1 MPTKTELKQ
10 HAKELKIKG
19 FSKMNK
25 EHLESAIYLKSVC
38 TWYDSLTEGNTD
50 KVNDR
55 SDRDFGSLQD
65 VAVVPGVSSLSCV
78 RVCVRSAV
86 FR

>member
-25 EHLESAIYLKSVC
+25 EHFGIRHLLEDGVYLV
-38 TWYDSLTEGNTD
+38 
-50 KVNDR
+50 
-55 SDRDFGSLQD
+55 
-65 VAVVPGVSSLSCV
+65 
-78 RVCVRSAV
+78 
-86 FR
+86 

>member
-65 VAVVPGVSSLSCV
+65 VAWNSLCIIYNEISGN
-78 RVCVRSAV
+78 SEIGQQE
-86 FR
+86 

>member
-50 KVNDR
+50 KVNER

-65 VAVVPGVSSLSCV
+65 VAGNSLCIIYNEISGN
-78 RVCVRSAV
+78 SEIGHQE
-86 FR
+86 

>member
-38 TWYDSLTEGNTD
+38 TWYDSITEGNTD
-50 KVNDR
+50 KVNER

-65 VAVVPGVSSLSCV
+65 VAGNSLLTIYNEISGNTEIGQQE
-78 RVCVRSAV
+78 
-86 FR
+86 

>member
-10 HAKELKIKG
+10 HARELKIKG

-38 TWYDSLTEGNTD
+38 TWYDSLIEGNTD

-65 VAVVPGVSSLSCV
+65 VAGNSLRNIYNEISGNTEIGQQE
-78 RVCVRSAV
+78 
-86 FR
+86 

>member
-25 EHLESAIYLKSVC
+25 EHLESAIYLKTVC

-55 SDRDFGSLQD
+55 SDLNFGSLQD
-65 VAVVPGVSSLSCV
+65 VAGNSLRNIYNEISGNTEIGQQE
-78 RVCVRSAV
+78 
-86 FR
+86 